1 MSGFFSLGG
10 KVAVVTGGS
19 SGIGAAIVTRFRAAG
34 AVVVIADRL
43 EPPEEKGEFVRV
55 DVSSEAEVSSAL
67 ESVVA
72 KHGKLDLLVNNAGI
86 QPLGVRFEDLTESV
100 LRRTFDVNVNGTIWG
115 IKHGSRLLSPGG
127 RIVNLSSFV
136 GLLGVPAG
144 TAYAAS
150 KAAVA
155 HLTKCAAL
163 ELAPHAITVNAIAP
177 GTIRTPA
184 VEGIPDNP
192 EIPFAESRTPMGRLG
207 MPAEVAAAAHF
218 LCSDEASFITGVILP
233 VDGGI
238 AAGWERYDLTL
249 PSEISPDGSW
259 HDPES

>member
-1 MSGFFSLGG
+1 MSGFFSLSG

-34 AVVVIADRL
+34 ALVVVADRL
-43 EPPEEKGEFVRV
+43 PPPANDEGFVRV
-55 DVSSEAEVSSAL
+55 DVSVEEEVESAF
-67 ESVVA
+67 EGVVER
-72 KHGKLDLLVNNAGI
+72 HGGLDLLVNNAGI
-86 QPLGVRFEDLTESV
+86 QPLGVRFDALTASV
-100 LRRTFDVNVNGTIWG
+100 LERTFAVNVNGTAWG
-115 IKHGSRLLSPGG
+115 IKHASRLMRPGG

-136 GLLGVPAG
+136 GLLGIPAG

-155 HLTKCAAL
+155 HLTKCAAI
-163 ELAPHAITVNAIAP
+163 ELAPRAITVNAIAP

-192 EIPFAESRTPMGRLG
+192 EIPFAESRTPLGRLG
-207 MPAEVAAAAHF
+207 LPGEVASAANF
-218 LCSDEASFITGVILP
+218 LCSEEASYITGVVLP

-249 PSEISPDGSW
+249 PSEITPDGAW

>member
-1 MSGFFSLGG
+1 MSGFLSLGG

-67 ESVVA
+67 EAVVA

-86 QPLGVRFEDLTESV
+86 QPLGVRFEGLTESV

-163 ELAPHAITVNAIAP
+163 ELAPRAITVNAIAP

>member
-67 ESVVA
+67 EAVVA

-100 LRRTFDVNVNGTIWG
+100 VRRTFDVNVNGTIWG

-163 ELAPHAITVNAIAP
+163 ELAPRAITVNAIAP

>member
-1 MSGFFSLGG
+1 MSGFFSLAG

-19 SGIGAAIVTRFRAAG
+19 SGIGAAIVARFRAAS

-43 EPPEEKGEFVRV
+43 SPPEENGEFVRV
-55 DVSSEAEVSSAL
+55 DVSSEDEVSSAL
-67 ESVVA
+67 DAVVA

-115 IKHGSRLLSPGG
+115 IKHGSRLLSAGG

-163 ELAPHAITVNAIAP
+163 ELAPRAITVNAIAP

-207 MPAEVAAAAHF
+207 TPAEVAAAAHF

-249 PSEISPDGSW
+249 PSEISLDGTW

>member
-1 MSGFFSLGG
+1 MIGFFSLAG
-10 KVAVVTGGS
+10 KVAFVTGGS
-19 SGIGAAIVTRFRAAG
+19 SGIGAAIVSRFRAAG
-34 AVVVIADRL
+34 ARVVIADRL
-43 EPPEEKGEFVRV
+43 APPEGDGEFVRV
-55 DVSSEAEVSSAL
+55 DVSSEEAVAAAL
-67 ESVVA
+67 DAVVA
-72 KHGKLDLLVNNAGI
+72 KYGKLDLLVNNAGI
-86 QPLGVRFEDLTESV
+86 QPLGVRFADLTESV
-100 LRRTFDVNVNGTIWG
+100 LRRTFEVNVNGTAWG
-115 IKHGSRLLSPGG
+115 IKHASRLLSPGG

-163 ELAPHAITVNAIAP
+163 ELAPRAITVNAIAP
-177 GTIRTPA
+177 GTILTPA
-184 VEGIPDNP
+184 VEGIPGNP

-207 MPAEVAAAAHF
+207 TPAEIAAAAHF
-218 LCSDEASFITGVILP
+218 LCSDEASFVTGVILP

-249 PSEISPDGSW
+249 PSEISADGTW
-259 HDPES
+259 HDPQS

>member
-86 QPLGVRFEDLTESV
+86 QPLGVRFGELTESV
-100 LRRTFDVNVNGTIWG
+100 VRRTFDVNVNGTIWG

-163 ELAPHAITVNAIAP
+163 ELAPRAITVNAIAP

>member
-1 MSGFFSLGG
+1 MSGFLSLGG

-67 ESVVA
+67 EAVVA

-100 LRRTFDVNVNGTIWG
+100 VRRTFDVNVNGTIWG

-163 ELAPHAITVNAIAP
+163 ELAPRAITVNAIAP

>member
-72 KHGKLDLLVNNAGI
+72 KHGNLDLLVNNAGI

-100 LRRTFDVNVNGTIWG
+100 VRRTFDVNVNGTIWG

-163 ELAPHAITVNAIAP
+163 ELAPRAITVNAIAP

>member
-1 MSGFFSLGG
+1 MSGFFSLAG

-19 SGIGAAIVTRFRAAG
+19 SGIGAAIVARFRAAG
-34 AVVVIADRL
+34 AIVVIADRL
-43 EPPEEKGEFVRV
+43 PPPQEVGEFVRV
-55 DVSSEAEVSSAL
+55 DVSSEDEVSSAL
-67 ESVVA
+67 EAVVA
-72 KHGKLDLLVNNAGI
+72 KHDKLDLLVNNVGI
-86 QPLGVRFEDLTESV
+86 QPLGVRFDDLTESV

-115 IKHGSRLLSPGG
+115 IKHGSRLMSPGG

-136 GLLGVPAG
+136 GLLGVPGG

-150 KAAVA
+150 KAAVV
-155 HLTKCAAL
+155 HLTKCAAV
-163 ELAPHAITVNAIAP
+163 ELAPRTITVNAIAP

-184 VEGIPDNP
+184 VEGIPGNP
-192 EIPFAESRTPMGRLG
+192 EIPFAESRTPLGRLG
-207 MPAEVAAAAHF
+207 TPAEVAAAAHF
-218 LCSDEASFITGVILP
+218 LCSDEASFVTGVILP

-249 PSEISPDGSW
+249 PSGISPDGIW

>member
-1 MSGFFSLGG
+1 MSGFFSLAG

-19 SGIGAAIVTRFRAAG
+19 SGIGAAIVARFRAAG
-34 AVVVIADRL
+34 AIVVIADRL
-43 EPPEEKGEFVRV
+43 APPEEKGEFVRV
-55 DVSSEAEVSSAL
+55 DVSSEDEVSSAL
-67 ESVVA
+67 DAVVA

-155 HLTKCAAL
+155 HLTRCAAL
-163 ELAPHAITVNAIAP
+163 ELAPRAITVNAIAP

-192 EIPFAESRTPMGRLG
+192 EIPFAEARTPMGRLG

-218 LCSDEASFITGVILP
+218 LCSDEASFITGAILP

-238 AAGWERYDLTL
+238 AAGWERYELTL

>member
-1 MSGFFSLGG
+1 M
-10 KVAVVTGGS
+10 
-19 SGIGAAIVTRFRAAG
+19 
-34 AVVVIADRL
+34 
-43 EPPEEKGEFVRV
+43 
-55 DVSSEAEVSSAL
+55 
-67 ESVVA
+67 VA
-72 KHGKLDLLVNNAGI
+72 KYGKLDLLVNNAGI
-86 QPLGVRFEDLTESV
+86 QPLGVRFADLTESV
-100 LRRTFDVNVNGTIWG
+100 LRRTFEVNVNGTAWG
-115 IKHGSRLLSPGG
+115 IKHASRLLSPGG

-163 ELAPHAITVNAIAP
+163 ELAPRAITVNAIAP
-177 GTIRTPA
+177 GTILTPA
-184 VEGIPDNP
+184 VEGIPGNP

-207 MPAEVAAAAHF
+207 TPAEIAAAAHF
-218 LCSDEASFITGVILP
+218 LCSDEASFVTGVILP

-249 PSEISPDGSW
+249 PSEISADGTW
-259 HDPES
+259 HDPQS

>member
-1 MSGFFSLGG
+1 MSGFFSLAG

-19 SGIGAAIVTRFRAAG
+19 SGIGAAIVARFRAAG

-43 EPPEEKGEFVRV
+43 APTVGDCDFVRV
-55 DVSSEAEVSSAL
+55 DVSSEDEVSSAL
-67 ESVVA
+67 DAVVA

-115 IKHGSRLLSPGG
+115 IKHGSRLLKPGG

-155 HLTKCAAL
+155 HLTRCSAL
-163 ELAPHAITVNAIAP
+163 ELAPRAITVNAIAP

-184 VEGIPDNP
+184 VEGIPNNP

-207 MPAEVAAAAHF
+207 TPAEVAAAAHF
-218 LCSDEASFITGVILP
+218 LCSDEGSFITGVILP

-238 AAGWERYDLTL
+238 AAGWERYDLTI
-249 PSEISPDGSW
+249 PSEISRDGSW

>member
-1 MSGFFSLGG
+1 MSGFFSLSG
-10 KVAVVTGGS
+10 KVALVTGGS
-19 SGIGAAIVTRFRAAG
+19 SGIGAAIVARFRAAG

-43 EPPEEKGEFVRV
+43 APANGDEDFVRV
-55 DVSSEAEVSSAL
+55 DVSREEEVSSAL
-67 ESVVA
+67 DAVIA
-72 KHGKLDLLVNNAGI
+72 KHDKLDLLVNNAGI
-86 QPLGVRFEDLTESV
+86 QPLGVRFADLTESV
-100 LRRTFDVNVNGTIWG
+100 LRRTFEVNVNGTAWG
-115 IKHGSRLLSPGG
+115 IKHASRLMSPGG

-163 ELAPHAITVNAIAP
+163 EFAPRAITVNAIAP

-184 VEGIPDNP
+184 VEGIADNP
-192 EIPFAESRTPMGRLG
+192 EIPFAESRTPVGRLG
-207 MPAEVAAAAHF
+207 LPGEIAAAAHF
-218 LCSDEASFITGVILP
+218 LCSDEASFITGVVLP

-249 PSEISPDGSW
+249 PSEISADGTW

>member
-19 SGIGAAIVTRFRAAG
+19 SGIGAAIVARFRAAG

-55 DVSSEAEVSSAL
+55 DVSSEAEFSSAL

-163 ELAPHAITVNAIAP
+163 ELAPRAITVNAIAP

>member
-67 ESVVA
+67 EAVVA

-100 LRRTFDVNVNGTIWG
+100 VRRTFDVNVNGTIWG

-136 GLLGVPAG
+136 GLLGVSAG